1 VISAANDRPRVLIA
15 HGWIGRSGQMRP
27 LARHL
32 AAAGFETT
40 ILAYPT
46 AVAPFSRAV
55 EIALL
60 AAGAGGSSALHL
72 IGYSLG
78 GLVMRALA
86 AEKPPG
92 LASLLLIGTPNA
104 GSRLAD
110 FACKIAPTPALRRL
124 STSAPELPVV
134 SGIPVGCIA
143 GSRSGPLG
151 FLFGAQSDGRV
162 AVGSALG
169 VQHNDARVLPV
180 SHRGLP
186 FSRETARLAVSFLT
200 TGHFGETNTQP
211 D

>member
-1 VISAANDRPRVLIA
+1 VIPTGGDRPRVLIA
-15 HGWIGRSGQMRP
+15 HGWVGWPGQMRP
-27 LARHL
+27 LAQHL

-46 AVAPFSRAV
+46 AFAPFSRAV
-55 EIALL
+55 EIALK
-60 AAGAGGSSALHL
+60 AAGARGSSALHL

-92 LASLLLIGTPNA
+92 LASLLLIGTPNT

-110 FACKIAPTPALRRL
+110 LACKVVPTPALRRL

-134 SGIPVGCIA
+134 NGIPVGCIA
-143 GSRSGPLG
+143 GSKSDPFG
-151 FLFGAQSDGRV
+151 FLIGSQNDGRV
-162 AVGSALG
+162 AVASALG
-169 VQHNDARVLPV
+169 VPHDDARVVPV

-186 FSRETARLAVSFLT
+186 FSPETARLAVSFLT
-200 TGHFGETNTQP
+200 TGSFGAAQA